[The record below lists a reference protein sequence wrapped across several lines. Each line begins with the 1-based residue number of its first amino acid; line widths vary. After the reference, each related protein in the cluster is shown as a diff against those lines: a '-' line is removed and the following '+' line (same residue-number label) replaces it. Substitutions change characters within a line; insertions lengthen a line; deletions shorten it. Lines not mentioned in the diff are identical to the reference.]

1 MCNALIGVN
10 CKLTN
15 STVKGTFFGK
25 TRLKHS
31 CDALISPNNKSVTN
45 LNVSCNRL
53 GEEGIMLLFTILTG
67 SNCKLTSLNVSYN
80 RLGDRV
86 LKDSPKALTNKNCTL
101 TILDI
106 LTMN

>member
-1 MCNALIGVN
+1 MFDNGLQSQGLEHLCEAQISSDCNLTSLNVSDKRSGDVGIILLCNAPIGVN

-15 STVKGTFFGK
+15 STVKETFFGK

-53 GEEGIMLLFTILTG
+53 GKKE
-67 SNCKLTSLNVSYN
+67 
-80 RLGDRV
+80 
-86 LKDSPKALTNKNCTL
+86 
-101 TILDI
+101 
-106 LTMN
+106 